1 MNRPTP
7 LRLTLFLTHAR
18 SLRTWHELGTFDRE
32 MAIYRKLQDT
42 KGIRLSIVSYGGRD
56 EYDFATALP
65 NVRILCNWIGWSE
78 LRYSYRLHQL
88 HGFRLWQSDIYKTNQ
103 MNGAKSAL
111 RASALWKRPLMLR
124 FGYVWSEPVNA
135 RTKPD
140 APHRSYVKEYQRI
153 CLAAADH
160 VVMTAPAMLERLQT
174 DMPSLANK
182 TSIISNYVDTDVFF
196 PADRVKQFDIIF
208 IGRCTQ
214 QKNLDNLLAAIQ
226 KTKFS
231 LAMVGDG
238 ELRQSLQDKYGDL
251 DGRLHWFG
259 IVHNS
264 ELPSLINQARVL
276 ILPSHWEG
284 HPKALIEAMACGIP
298 IVGTNVRGIADVLT
312 HKVTGYLCNTDPE
325 DIAKSL
331 ETLLSQPALMQSLG
345 DNALRF
351 ATEHYSLNSIAE
363 QEYELLSA
371 VADQYRNQRRDVV

>member
-1 MNRPTP
+1 M
-7 LRLTLFLTHAR
+7 
-18 SLRTWHELGTFDRE
+18 
-32 MAIYRKLQDT
+32 
-42 KGIRLSIVSYGGRD
+42 
-56 EYDFATALP
+56 
-65 NVRILCNWIGWSE
+65 
-78 LRYSYRLHQL
+78 
-88 HGFRLWQSDIYKTNQ
+88 WQSDIYKTNQ
-103 MNGAKSAL
+103 INGAKPAL
-111 RASALWKRPLMLR
+111 RASALWKRPVMLR
-124 FGYVWSEPVNA
+124 FGYIWFNSVA
-135 RTKPD
+135 CTHRTRRASLQIRRGIPTHL
-140 APHRSYVKEYQRI
+140 PCRGRSRRHDRSSH
-153 CLAAADH
+153 AG
-160 VVMTAPAMLERLQT
+160 TAPSLTCQ
-174 DMPSLANK
+174 SLANK
-182 TSIISNYVDTDVFF
+182 TSIIPNYVDTDVFF

-208 IGRCTQ
+208 IGRLHPAV
-214 QKNLDNLLAAIQ
+214 KNLDNLLAAIQ

-264 ELPSLINQARVL
+264 ELPSLINQARVF

-325 DIAKSL
+325 DIANSL
-331 ETLLSQPALMQSLG
+331 ETLLSQPALMQFLG

-371 VADQYRNQRRDVV
+371 VAVQYRNQRKIVT